1 MNCTN
6 CGAPVADEA
15 KFCPSCGN
23 TIVTYPESTAGQHPP
38 SYAGSPQPV
47 VATGAGNERSK
58 LYIIPLIFSF
68 LGALLLI
75 VDDFGGWYSSTG
87 TGYGYIREWG
97 WINIWGFAAVVI
109 LPLVVA
115 LFYCTFIS
123 LQAVR
128 SKVPIAKKHVRRGFF
143 VALLVFV
150 VVTVGGFA
158 LIAATWEAA
167 ENWLD
172 LGFYGSFIGSLVT
185 AIFFGVEL
193 RKLDQP
199 SHQAH
204 AVSASA
210 QPTPQTYQ
218 TYPQTQTQPPPQY
231 QQSPHYQ
238 SPPAAPPP
246 QYVAQAPQCPKCS
259 ASIQQGAKFCPSC
272 GSQIN

>member
-1 MNCTN
+1 
-6 CGAPVADEA
+6 
-15 KFCPSCGN
+15 
-23 TIVTYPESTAGQHPP
+23 
-38 SYAGSPQPV
+38 
-47 VATGAGNERSK
+47 
-58 LYIIPLIFSF
+58 LIFSF

-143 VALLVFV
+143 VALLVLV

-172 LGFYGSFIGSLVT
+172 LGFYGSFIGSMIT

-193 RKLDQP
+193 RRMDQP
-199 SHQAH
+199 SYQEL
-204 AVSASA
+204 AVSGYA
-210 QPTPQTYQ
+210 QAPPTTYQ
-218 TYPQTQTQPPPQY
+218 TYPEPQAQAPPQY
-231 QQSPHYQ
+231 QQQ
-238 SPPAAPPP
+238 P
-246 QYVAQAPQCPKCS
+246 QYQPQPAPAPQYAAQAPRCPSCG
-259 ASIQQGAKFCPSC
+259 ATVQQGAKFCPSC
-272 GSQIN
+272 GVQIT